1 VELIELPIDPVK
13 LYLYFHK
20 KHTPLIPRVAAAL
33 RAMKRDGSYQEI
45 YNRALRHY
53 LGDDAPLLK

>member
-1 VELIELPIDPVK
+1 
-13 LYLYFHK
+13 
-20 KHTPLIPRVAAAL
+20 VAAAL